1 MKYAV
6 RVEHGKTLKLE
17 EDVDADANG
26 GFRGKDDPRVQ
37 VELARRI
44 ERLAYYQE
52 RLLAEQQRALLVVLQ
67 AMDTAGKDG
76 VLRHVVGPL
85 DSRGVEVVSFKAP
98 NSEEAA
104 HDFLWR
110 VHQKAPRKGQ
120 IAFFNRSHYEDV
132 LVPRVMKLVPKRVWQ
147 RRYEHINAFEAM
159 LDDAGIRVL
168 KIFLH
173 ISRAEQKQ
181 RLEERLSDPE
191 KHWKFD
197 EADLVA
203 RAHWDDYMKAY
214 ADALSACSTQ
224 RAPWY
229 IVPANRKWYRNL
241 AVAYVLEKTLE
252 DMDPKFPTRENFD
265 PKKFVIPE

>member
-1 MKYAV
+1 MKYV
-6 RVEHGKTLKLE
+6 RRVARGKKLKLD
-17 EDVDADANG
+17 DVDADAQD

-37 VELARRI
+37 VELAERI
-44 ERLAYYQE
+44 ERLASYQE
-52 RLLAEQQRALLVVLQ
+52 RLFAEQRRAVLVVLQ

-85 DSRGVEVVSFKAP
+85 DSRGVDVVSFKAP

-110 VHQKAPRKGQ
+110 VHQKVPRKGQ
-120 IAFFNRSHYEDV
+120 ITFFNRSHYEDV
-132 LVPRVMKLVPKRVWQ
+132 LVPRVMKLVPKQVWA
-147 RRYEHINAFEAM
+147 RRYEHINAFEKA
-159 LDDAGIRVL
+159 LDDAGIRIVKL
-168 KIFLH
+168 FLH
-173 ISRAEQKQ
+173 ISREEQKR

-203 RAHWDDYMKAY
+203 RAHWDDYMRAY
-214 ADALSACSTQ
+214 AEALSSCSTGY
-224 RAPWY
+224 APWY
-229 IVPANRKWYRNL
+229 IVPANKKWYRNL

-252 DMDPKFPTRENFD
+252 DMDPQFPKRQGFD
-265 PKKFVIPE
+265 PKKFTIAD